1 MDNLIVRAKALVDK
15 VITNPTLK
23 GGVIENQTIS
33 GL

>member
-1 MDNLIVRAKALVDK
+1 MDNLIVRAKAQVGK
-15 VITNPTLK
+15 IITNPTLK